1 MLYKRER
8 LDQPLFFMG
17 QVIMQQKHE
26 DSFWGGIVK
35 ALGLVFGDIGTS
47 PIYTLTVVFTLT
59 RPTEVNV
66 YGILS
71 LVFWTMTILVT
82 AEYAW
87 LAMSLGRKG
96 QGGEIVLREI
106 IIKLFKKGR
115 VLAFAGFLSFLG
127 VSLLLGDGVITP
139 AISILS
145 AVEGLLLIPS
155 LAATKQSVLVVI
167 AALIAFTLFFFQ
179 SRGTDKVARIFGPIM
194 VVYFGSLLVSGL
206 VSIAGHPGII
216 KAINP
221 WYALEFFR
229 QNGFAGYIVLSE
241 VILCSTGGEALY
253 ADMGH
258 LGKKPIIRA
267 WYFVFAALYLNY
279 LGQGAFILDNPE
291 AKNILFAMIQ
301 SQSPLLYIPFL
312 ILTIMATIIAS
323 QAIISGVF
331 SIVYQ
336 GITTRLMPLFKV
348 DYTSSHIQSQIYIG
362 AVNWTLMVAVIF
374 VMFFFQKSG
383 NLAAAYG
390 MAVTGSM
397 TITAI
402 MMIMVF
408 SRTTKKWK
416 VPIVVLIAILDLVYF
431 TSTFS
436 KLPHGAYW
444 SIILASVPFATI
456 LIWINGQR
464 TLYRALRPLEL
475 DIFLLSYE
483 QIFSKGKNIPGTALF
498 FIKGLDVIP
507 PYIVHCVIRS
517 NIIYERNIF
526 ISILRIDEPFGVF
539 CHHKP
544 GVAAGLEFFEIKA
557 GYMEVLDIERL
568 LKEHGISE
576 KVIFYGIEDIETKN
590 PVWQVFAL
598 IKKLTPNFVQFNKLP
613 AAKLQGVVTR
623 VEM

>member
-1 MLYKRER
+1 MSSKT
-8 LDQPLFFMG
+8 
-17 QVIMQQKHE
+17 E

-59 RPTEVNV
+59 KPTVSNV
-66 YGILS
+66 YGILC

-87 LAMSLGRKG
+87 LAMSLGKKG

-106 IIKLFKKGR
+106 IIKLFRKGR

-145 AVEGLLLIPS
+145 AVEGLLLIPG
-155 LAATKQSVLVVI
+155 LETTRQGILVVI
-167 AALIAFTLFFFQ
+167 ASLIAITLFFFQ
-179 SRGTDKVARIFGPIM
+179 SRGTDKMAGIFGPVM
-194 VVYFGSLLVSGL
+194 VVYFGALLVSGL
-206 VSIAGHPGII
+206 VSISGMPVIVA
-216 KAINP
+216 AINP
-221 WYALEFFR
+221 MYAIDFFR
-229 QNGFAGYIVLSE
+229 ENGLAGYIVLSE
-241 VILCSTGGEALY
+241 VILCATGGEALY

-279 LGQGAFILDNPE
+279 LGQGAFLLQNPD
-291 AKNILFAMIQ
+291 AKNILFSMIQ
-301 SQSPLLYIPFL
+301 SQSPMLYIPFL
-312 ILTIMATIIAS
+312 LLTIMATIIAS

-348 DYTSSHIQSQIYIG
+348 DYTSTHIQSQIYIG
-362 AVNWTLMVAVIF
+362 AVNWSLMCAVIF

-397 TITAI
+397 TITAL

-416 VPIVVLIAILDLVYF
+416 VPIVVVICIIDLIYF
-431 TSTFS
+431 TSTFH

-444 SIILASVPFATI
+444 SIILASIPFITI
-456 LIWINGQR
+456 MVWTNGQR
-464 TLYRALRPLEL
+464 ALYRSLRPLDL
-475 DIFLLSYE
+475 DTFLLSYE
-483 QIFSKGKNIPGTALF
+483 QIHAKGKNIPGTGLF
-498 FIKGLDVIP
+498 FLKAMEVIP
-507 PYIVHCVIRS
+507 PYIVHCMIRS
-517 NIIYERNIF
+517 NIIYEKNVL
-526 ISILRIDEPFGVF
+526 ISIVRTDEPFGNIAR
-539 CHHKP
+539 HKTDV
-544 GVAAGLEFFEIKA
+544 GTGLEYFQISA
-557 GYMEVLDIERL
+557 GYMEVLDIEKQ
-568 LKEHGISE
+568 LKEHGIQE

-590 PVWQVFAL
+590 PVWKLFAL
-598 IKKLTPNFVQFNKLP
+598 FKKLTPNFVQFNKLP
-613 AAKLQGVVTR
+613 ATKLQGVVTR

>member
-1 MLYKRER
+1 MVHKN
-8 LDQPLFFMG
+8 
-17 QVIMQQKHE
+17 E
-26 DSFWGGIVK
+26 DSYWGGIVK

-47 PIYTLTVVFTLT
+47 PIYTLTVVFFMTK
-59 RPTEVNV
+59 PTVANV

-71 LVFWTMTILVT
+71 LIFWTMTILVT

-145 AVEGLLLIPS
+145 AVEGLLLIPA

-167 AALIAFTLFFFQ
+167 AALIAFTLFFVQ
-179 SRGTDKVARIFGPIM
+179 SRGTDKVAGIFGPIM
-194 VVYFGSLLVSGL
+194 VVYFGALLVSGL
-206 VSIAGHPGII
+206 VSISSTPGIVS
-216 KAINP
+216 AINP
-221 WYALEFFR
+221 WHAVEFFR

-267 WYFVFAALYLNY
+267 WYFVFIALYLNY
-279 LGQGAFILDNPE
+279 LGQGAFILRNPE
-291 AKNILFAMIQ
+291 AKNFLFAMVQ
-301 SQSPLLYIPFL
+301 SQAPMLYIPFL
-312 ILTIMATIIAS
+312 LLTIMATIIAS

-348 DYTSSHIQSQIYIG
+348 DYTSNQIQSQIYIS

-408 SRTTKKWK
+408 SKTTKKWK
-416 VPIVVLIAILDLVYF
+416 VPIVVGIALIDLVYF

-436 KLPHGAYW
+436 KFPHGAYW
-444 SIILASVPFATI
+444 SLILASVPFATI
-456 LIWINGQR
+456 LIWTNGQR
-464 TLYRALRPLEL
+464 ALYRALRPL
-475 DIFLLSYE
+475 DMDVFMLSYE
-483 QIFSKGKNIPGTALF
+483 QIYAKGRNIPGTGLF

-517 NIIYERNIF
+517 NIVYERNIF
-526 ISILRIDEPFGVF
+526 ISIIRTDDPFGFTTQHQTDV
-539 CHHKP
+539 
-544 GVAAGLEFFEIKA
+544 GSGLEFFEVTA
-557 GYMEVLDIERL
+557 GYMEVLDIEGA
-568 LKEHGISE
+568 LKQHGIQE
-576 KVIFYGIEDIETKN
+576 KVIFYGIEDIETRN
-590 PVWQVFAL
+590 PIWRVFAL
-598 IKKLTPNFVQFNKLP
+598 LKKLTPNFVQFHKLP

>member
-1 MLYKRER
+1 M
-8 LDQPLFFMG
+8 
-17 QVIMQQKHE
+17 IHKHE
-26 DSFWGGIVK
+26 DSFFGGIVK

-47 PIYTLTVVFTLT
+47 PIYTMTVVFAVTK
-59 RPTEVNV
+59 PTVANV

-87 LAMSLGRKG
+87 LAMSLGKKG

-167 AALIAFTLFFFQ
+167 AAIIAFTLFFIQ
-179 SRGTDKVARIFGPIM
+179 NKGTDKVAVVFGPIM
-194 VVYFGSLLVSGL
+194 VIYFGTLLVSGL
-206 VSIAGHPGII
+206 ISIADTPGIVS
-216 KAINP
+216 AVNP
-221 WYALEFFR
+221 WHAVEFFR

-267 WYFVFAALYLNY
+267 WYFVFVALYLNY
-279 LGQGAFILDNPE
+279 LGQGAFILRNPE
-291 AKNILFAMIQ
+291 AKNILFAMFQ
-301 SQSPLLYIPFL
+301 SQSPFLYIPFL
-312 ILTIMATIIAS
+312 LLTIMATIIAS

-348 DYTSSHIQSQIYIG
+348 NYTSSQIQSQIYIG

-402 MMIMVF
+402 MMILVF
-408 SRTTKKWK
+408 SKTTKKWK
-416 VPIVVLIAILDLVYF
+416 VPIVVAIALIDIIYF

-436 KLPHGAYW
+436 KFPHGAYW
-444 SIILASVPFATI
+444 SLILASIPFVTI
-456 LIWINGQR
+456 MIWTKGQR
-464 TLYRALRPLEL
+464 ALYLALRPLEL

-483 QIFSKGKNIPGTALF
+483 QIYAKKRNIPGVALYF
-498 FIKGLDVIP
+498 LKGLDVIP

-526 ISILRIDEPFGVF
+526 ISIVRTDDPFDIV
-539 CHHKP
+539 CHHKKDV
-544 GVAAGLEFFEIKA
+544 GSGLEFFEINA
-557 GYMEVLDIERL
+557 GYMELLDIEKT
-568 LKEHGISE
+568 LKAHGISE

-590 PVWQVFAL
+590 PIWKIFSL
-598 IKKLTPNFVQFNKLP
+598 IKKLTPNFVQFNRLP

>member
-1 MLYKRER
+1 MHK
-8 LDQPLFFMG
+8 Q
-17 QVIMQQKHE
+17 E
-26 DSFWGGIVK
+26 DSFLGGIVK

-47 PIYTLTVVFTLT
+47 PIYTLTVVFAMTK
-59 RPTEVNV
+59 PTEANV

-87 LAMSLGRKG
+87 LAMSLGKKG

-115 VLAFAGFLSFLG
+115 VLAFAGFLSILG

-145 AVEGLLLIPS
+145 AVEGLLLIPA
-155 LAATKQSVLVVI
+155 LAATKQSVLVMI

-179 SRGTDKVARIFGPIM
+179 SRGTDKMAGVFGPIM
-194 VVYFGSLLVSGL
+194 LVYFGVLLVSGV
-206 VSIAGHPGII
+206 VSIAGTPGIV
-216 KAINP
+216 KAVNP
-221 WYALEFFR
+221 WYAFDFIR
-229 QNGFAGYIVLSE
+229 QNGLAGYIVLSE

-267 WYFVFAALYLNY
+267 WYFVFAALFLNY
-279 LGQGAFILDNPE
+279 LGQGAFILRNPE

-301 SQSPLLYIPFL
+301 WQSPMLYIPFL

-323 QAIISGVF
+323 QSIISGVF

-348 DYTSSHIQSQIYIG
+348 DYTSSQIQSQIYIG
-362 AVNWTLMVAVIF
+362 AINWILMVAVIF

-408 SRTTKKWK
+408 SKTTKRWK
-416 VPIVVLIAILDLVYF
+416 VPIVMLIAMIDVVYF

-436 KLPHGAYW
+436 KFPHGAYW
-444 SIILASVPFATI
+444 SILLASIPFATI
-456 LIWINGQR
+456 LIWTKGQAS
-464 TLYRALRPLEL
+464 LYRALRPLEL
-475 DIFLLSYE
+475 DIFMVSYE
-483 QIFSKGKNIPGTALF
+483 QIYAKDKNIPGTALF
-498 FIKGLDVIP
+498 FLKGLDVIP

-517 NIIYERNIF
+517 NIIYERNVF
-526 ISILRIDEPFGVF
+526 ISIVRTDEPFGLF
-539 CHHKP
+539 CHHKSDV
-544 GVAAGLEFFEIKA
+544 GTGLEFFEISA
-557 GYMEVLDIERL
+557 GYMEVLDIEKL
-568 LKEHGISE
+568 LKQYQISE
-576 KVIFYGIEDIETKN
+576 KVIFYGIEDIETQN
-590 PVWQVFAL
+590 PVWKIFAL
-598 IKKLTPNFVQFNKLP
+598 LKKLTPNFVQFNKLP

>member
-1 MLYKRER
+1 MIHKN
-8 LDQPLFFMG
+8 
-17 QVIMQQKHE
+17 E

-47 PIYTLTVVFTLT
+47 PIYTLTVVFFMTK
-59 RPTEVNV
+59 PTVANV

-71 LVFWTMTILVT
+71 LIFWTMTILVT

-145 AVEGLLLIPS
+145 AVEGLLLIPA

-167 AALIAFTLFFFQ
+167 AALIAFTLFFVQ
-179 SRGTDKVARIFGPIM
+179 SRGTDKVAGIFGPIM
-194 VVYFGSLLVSGL
+194 VVYFGALLVSGL
-206 VSIAGHPGII
+206 VSISSTPDIVS
-216 KAINP
+216 AINP
-221 WYALEFFR
+221 WYAVEFFR

-267 WYFVFAALYLNY
+267 WYFVFVALYLNY
-279 LGQGAFILDNPE
+279 LGQGAFILRNPE
-291 AKNILFAMIQ
+291 AKNFLFAMVQ
-301 SQSPLLYIPFL
+301 SQAPMLYIPFL
-312 ILTIMATIIAS
+312 LLTIMATIIAS

-348 DYTSSHIQSQIYIG
+348 DYTSNQIQSQIYIS

-408 SRTTKKWK
+408 SKTTKKWK
-416 VPIVVLIAILDLVYF
+416 VPIVVGIALIDLVYF

-436 KLPHGAYW
+436 KFPHGAYW
-444 SIILASVPFATI
+444 SLILASIPFATI
-456 LIWINGQR
+456 LIWTNGQR
-464 TLYRALRPLEL
+464 ALYRALRPL
-475 DIFLLSYE
+475 DMDVFMLSYE
-483 QIFSKGKNIPGTALF
+483 QIYAKGRNIPGTGLF

-517 NIIYERNIF
+517 NIVYERNIF
-526 ISILRIDEPFGVF
+526 ISITRTDDPFGFTTQHQTDVG
-539 CHHKP
+539 P
-544 GVAAGLEFFEIKA
+544 GLEFFEVTA
-557 GYMEVLDIERL
+557 GYMEVLDIEGA
-568 LKEHGISE
+568 LKQHGIQE
-576 KVIFYGIEDIETKN
+576 KVIFYGIEDIETRN
-590 PVWQVFAL
+590 PIWRVFAL
-598 IKKLTPNFVQFNKLP
+598 LKKLTPNFVQFHKLP

>member
-1 MLYKRER
+1 MP
-8 LDQPLFFMG
+8 PLLLSKAGYMT
-17 QVIMQQKHE
+17 QKHE

-47 PIYTLTVVFTLT
+47 PIYTLTVVFAMTK
-59 RPTEVNV
+59 PTVANV

-115 VLAFAGFLSFLG
+115 ILAFAGFLSFLG

-145 AVEGLLLIPS
+145 AVEGLTLIPGLES
-155 LAATKQSVLVVI
+155 TKQTVLVFI
-167 AALIAFTLFFFQ
+167 AAMIAFTLFFFQ
-179 SRGTDKVARIFGPIM
+179 SRGTDKMAGIFGPIM
-194 VVYFGSLLVSGL
+194 IVYFGSLMVSGL
-206 VSIAGHPGII
+206 VSIAATPDII
-216 KAINP
+216 SAINP
-221 WYALEFFR
+221 WHALEFFR

-279 LGQGAFILDNPE
+279 LGQGAFILRNPE

-301 SQSPLLYIPFL
+301 SESALLYIPFL
-312 ILTIMATIIAS
+312 VLTIMATIIAS
-323 QAIISGVF
+323 QSIISGVF

-348 DYTSSHIQSQIYIG
+348 DYTSSQIQSQIYIG

-397 TITAI
+397 TITAL
-402 MMIMVF
+402 MMIIVF
-408 SRTTKKWK
+408 SKTTKKWK
-416 VPIVVLIAILDLVYF
+416 VPIVVIIAMIDIVYF

-436 KLPHGAYW
+436 KFPHGAYW
-444 SIILASVPFATI
+444 SLILAAIPFATI
-456 LIWINGQR
+456 LIWTNGQR
-464 TLYRALRPLEL
+464 YLYKALRPLDL
-475 DIFLLSYE
+475 DIFMLSYE
-483 QIFSKGKNIPGTALF
+483 QIYAKGRITGTALF
-498 FIKGLDVIP
+498 FLKGLDVIP

-526 ISILRIDEPFGVF
+526 ISIVRTDEPFDVVCQHNKDVGT
-539 CHHKP
+539 
-544 GVAAGLEFFEIKA
+544 GLEFFEINA
-557 GYMEVLDIERL
+557 GYMEVLDIEKL
-568 LKEHGISE
+568 LADNGIKE
-576 KVIFYGIEDIETKN
+576 KVIFYGIEDIETRN
-590 PVWQVFAL
+590 PIWKLFAL

>member
-1 MLYKRER
+1 MSSRT
-8 LDQPLFFMG
+8 Q
-17 QVIMQQKHE
+17 

-59 RPTEVNV
+59 KPTVSNV
-66 YGILS
+66 YGILC

-87 LAMSLGRKG
+87 LAMSLGKKG

-106 IIKLFKKGR
+106 IIKLFRKGR

-145 AVEGLLLIPS
+145 AVEGLLLIPG
-155 LAATKQSVLVVI
+155 LEATRQGVLVVI
-167 AALIAFTLFFFQ
+167 ASLIAITLFFFQ
-179 SRGTDKVARIFGPIM
+179 SRGTDKMAGIFGPVM
-194 VVYFGSLLVSGL
+194 VVYFGALLVSGL
-206 VSIAGHPGII
+206 VSISGTPGIVA
-216 KAINP
+216 AINP
-221 WYALEFFR
+221 MYAVEFFR
-229 QNGFAGYIVLSE
+229 ENGLAGYIVLSE
-241 VILCSTGGEALY
+241 VILCATGGEALY

-279 LGQGAFILDNPE
+279 LGQGAFLLQNPD
-291 AKNILFAMIQ
+291 AKNILFSMIRD
-301 SQSPLLYIPFL
+301 QSPMLYIPFL
-312 ILTIMATIIAS
+312 LLTIMATIIAS

-348 DYTSSHIQSQIYIG
+348 DYTSTHMQSQIYIG
-362 AVNWTLMVAVIF
+362 AVNWSLMCAVIF

-397 TITAI
+397 TITAL

-408 SRTTKKWK
+408 SKTTKKWK
-416 VPIVVLIAILDLVYF
+416 VPIVVVICIIDLIYF
-431 TSTFS
+431 TSTFH

-444 SIILASVPFATI
+444 SIILASVPFITI
-456 LIWINGQR
+456 MVWTNGQR
-464 TLYRALRPLEL
+464 ALYRSLRPLDLET
-475 DIFLLSYE
+475 FLLSYE
-483 QIFSKGKNIPGTALF
+483 QIHAKGRNIPGTGLF
-498 FIKGLDVIP
+498 FLKALEVIP
-507 PYIVHCVIRS
+507 PYIVHCMIRS
-517 NIIYERNIF
+517 NIIYEKNVL
-526 ISILRIDEPFGVF
+526 ISIVRTDEPFGNIAR
-539 CHHKP
+539 HKKDV
-544 GVAAGLEFFEIKA
+544 GTGLDYFQISA
-557 GYMEVLDIERL
+557 GYMEVLDIEKQ
-568 LKEHGISE
+568 LKDHGIME
-576 KVIFYGIEDIETKN
+576 KVIFYGIEDIETNN
-590 PVWQVFAL
+590 PIWKLFAL
-598 IKKLTPNFVQFNKLP
+598 FKKLTPNFVQFNKLP
-613 AAKLQGVVTR
+613 ATKLQGVVTR

>member
-1 MLYKRER
+1 MP
-8 LDQPLFFMG
+8 PLLLSKAGHMT
-17 QVIMQQKHE
+17 QKHE

-47 PIYTLTVVFTLT
+47 PIYTLTVVFAMTK
-59 RPTEVNV
+59 PTEANV

-71 LVFWTMTILVT
+71 LIFWTMTILVT

-115 VLAFAGFLSFLG
+115 ILAFAGFLSFLG

-145 AVEGLLLIPS
+145 AVEGLTLIPGLES
-155 LAATKQSVLVVI
+155 TKQTVLVFI
-167 AALIAFTLFFFQ
+167 AAMIAFTLFFFQ
-179 SRGTDKVARIFGPIM
+179 SRGTDKMAGIFGPVMI
-194 VVYFGSLLVSGL
+194 VYFGSLMVSGL
-206 VSIAGHPGII
+206 VSIAGTPGII
-216 KAINP
+216 SAINP

-229 QNGFAGYIVLSE
+229 ENGFAGYIVLSE

-279 LGQGAFILDNPE
+279 LGQGAFILRNPE

-301 SQSPLLYIPFL
+301 SESALLYIPFL
-312 ILTIMATIIAS
+312 VLTIMATIIAS
-323 QAIISGVF
+323 QSIISGVF

-348 DYTSSHIQSQIYIG
+348 DYTSSQIQSQIYIG

-397 TITAI
+397 TITAM

-408 SRTTKKWK
+408 SKTTKKWK
-416 VPIVVLIAILDLVYF
+416 VPIVVIIALIDIVYF

-436 KLPHGAYW
+436 KFPHGAYW
-444 SIILASVPFATI
+444 SLILAAIPFATI
-456 LIWINGQR
+456 LIWTNGQR
-464 TLYRALRPLEL
+464 YLYKALRPLDL
-475 DIFLLSYE
+475 DIFMLSYE
-483 QIFSKGKNIPGTALF
+483 QIYAKGRITGTALF
-498 FIKGLDVIP
+498 FLKGLDVIP

-526 ISILRIDEPFGVF
+526 ISIVRTDEPFDVVCQHNKEVGT
-539 CHHKP
+539 
-544 GVAAGLEFFEIKA
+544 GLEFFEINA
-557 GYMEVLDIERL
+557 GYMEVLDIEKL
-568 LKEHGISE
+568 LTDNGIKE
-576 KVIFYGIEDIETKN
+576 KVIFYGIEDIETRN
-590 PVWQVFAL
+590 PIWKLFAL

>member
-1 MLYKRER
+1 MVHKN
-8 LDQPLFFMG
+8 
-17 QVIMQQKHE
+17 E
-26 DSFWGGIVK
+26 DSYWGGIVK

-47 PIYTLTVVFTLT
+47 PIYTLTVVFFMTK
-59 RPTEVNV
+59 PTAANV

-71 LVFWTMTILVT
+71 LIFWTMTILVT

-145 AVEGLLLIPS
+145 AVEGLLLIPA
-155 LAATKQSVLVVI
+155 LAATKQTVLVVI
-167 AALIAFTLFFFQ
+167 AALIAFTLFFAQ
-179 SRGTDKVARIFGPIM
+179 SRGTDKVAGIFGPIM
-194 VVYFGSLLVSGL
+194 VVYFGALLVSGL
-206 VSIAGHPGII
+206 ISISSTPGII
-216 KAINP
+216 SAINP
-221 WYALEFFR
+221 WHAVEFFR

-267 WYFVFAALYLNY
+267 WYFVFIALYLNY
-279 LGQGAFILDNPE
+279 LGQGAFILRNPE
-291 AKNILFAMIQ
+291 AKNFLFAMVQ
-301 SQSPLLYIPFL
+301 SQAPMLYIPFL
-312 ILTIMATIIAS
+312 LLTIMATIIAS

-348 DYTSSHIQSQIYIG
+348 DYTSNQIQSQIYIS

-408 SRTTKKWK
+408 SKTTKKWK
-416 VPIVVLIAILDLVYF
+416 VPIVVGIALIDLVYF

-436 KLPHGAYW
+436 KFPHGAYW
-444 SIILASVPFATI
+444 SLILASIPFATI
-456 LIWINGQR
+456 LVWTNGQR
-464 TLYRALRPLEL
+464 ALYRALRPL
-475 DIFLLSYE
+475 DMDVFMLSYE
-483 QIFSKGKNIPGTALF
+483 QIYAKGRNIPGTGLF

-517 NIIYERNIF
+517 NIVYERNIF
-526 ISILRIDEPFGVF
+526 ISIMRTDDPFGFTTQHQTDV
-539 CHHKP
+539 
-544 GVAAGLEFFEIKA
+544 GSGLEFFEVTA
-557 GYMEVLDIERL
+557 GYMEVLDIEGA
-568 LKEHGISE
+568 LKQHGIQE
-576 KVIFYGIEDIETKN
+576 KVIFYGIEDIETRN
-590 PVWQVFAL
+590 PIWRVFAL
-598 IKKLTPNFVQFNKLP
+598 LKKLTPNFVQFHKLP

>member
-1 MLYKRER
+1 M
-8 LDQPLFFMG
+8 
-17 QVIMQQKHE
+17 IHKHE

-47 PIYTLTVVFTLT
+47 PIYTLSVVFTLT
-59 RPTEVNV
+59 KPTVANV

-155 LAATKQSVLVVI
+155 LAATKQSVLVLI
-167 AALIAFTLFFFQ
+167 AAMIAFILFFFQ
-179 SRGTDKVARIFGPIM
+179 SRGTDKVAGIFGPIM
-194 VVYFGSLLVSGL
+194 VVYFGALLVSGL
-206 VSIAGHPGII
+206 VSIAGTPGIVT
-216 KAINP
+216 AVNP
-221 WYALEFFR
+221 WHALEFFR

-241 VILCSTGGEALY
+241 VILCATGGEALY

-279 LGQGAFILDNPE
+279 LGQGAFILRNPE
-291 AKNILFAMIQ
+291 AKNILFSMIQ
-301 SQSPLLYIPFL
+301 SQSFMLYIPFL

-362 AVNWTLMVAVIF
+362 TVNWALMLAVIF

-408 SRTTKKWK
+408 SKTTKRWK
-416 VPIVVLIAILDLVYF
+416 VPIVVVIAVIDLVYF

-436 KLPHGAYW
+436 KFPHGAYW
-444 SIILASVPFATI
+444 SIILASIPFVTI

-464 TLYRALRPLEL
+464 VLYKSLRPLEL
-475 DIFLLSYE
+475 DVFMLSYE
-483 QIFSKGKNIPGTALF
+483 QIYAKGRIAGTALF
-498 FIKGLDVIP
+498 FLKGLDIIP

-517 NIIYERNIF
+517 NIIYEHNVF
-526 ISILRIDEPFGVF
+526 ISIVRIDEPFGVY
-539 CHHKP
+539 CHHKTNV
-544 GVAAGLEFFEIKA
+544 GSGLEFFEIKA
-557 GYMEVLDIERL
+557 GYMEVLDIEKL
-568 LKEHGISE
+568 LKSHGISE

-590 PVWQVFAL
+590 PVWKVFAL
-598 IKKLTPNFVQFNKLP
+598 IKKLNPNFVQFNKLP

>member
-1 MLYKRER
+1 MTHKN
-8 LDQPLFFMG
+8 
-17 QVIMQQKHE
+17 E
-26 DSFWGGIVK
+26 DSFWGGIIK

-47 PIYTLTVVFTLT
+47 PIYTLTIVFALT
-59 RPTEVNV
+59 KPTEANV

-82 AEYAW
+82 VEYAW

-106 IIKLFKKGR
+106 LIKMLKQGR
-115 VLAFAGFLSFLG
+115 LLAFAGFLSFLG

-155 LAATKQSVLVVI
+155 LAGMKQSLLVLI

-179 SRGTDKVARIFGPIM
+179 SRGTDKVAKIFGPIM
-194 VVYFGSLLVSGL
+194 AVYFGALMVSGL
-206 VSIAGHPGII
+206 ASIAGMPGII
-216 KAINP
+216 KAISP
-221 WYALEFFR
+221 YYAFEFFH

-241 VILCSTGGEALY
+241 VILCATGGEALY

-258 LGKKPIIRA
+258 LGRKPIVRA
-267 WYFVFAALYLNY
+267 WYFVFFALYLNY
-279 LGQGAFILDNPE
+279 LGQGAFILSSGQT
-291 AKNILFAMIQ
+291 KNILFAMINHQ
-301 SQSPLLYIPFL
+301 APLLYIPFL
-312 ILTIMATIIAS
+312 LLTIMATIIAS

-336 GITTRLMPLFKV
+336 GITTRLMPLMKV
-348 DYTSSHIQSQIYIG
+348 DYTSTHIQSQIYIG
-362 AVNWTLMVAVIF
+362 AVNWTLMTAVIF
-374 VMFFFQKSG
+374 VMFFFQKSE

-402 MMIMVF
+402 MMMMVY
-408 SRTTKKWK
+408 SHTMKKWK
-416 VPIVVLIAILDLVYF
+416 VPIVAVVGVIDLIYF

-436 KLPHGAYW
+436 KIPHGAYW
-444 SIILASVPFATI
+444 SIILASIPFITI
-456 LIWINGQR
+456 MVWTRGQKA
-464 TLYRALRPLEL
+464 LYHALKPLDLETFM
-475 DIFLLSYE
+475 ISYE
-483 QIFSKGKNIPGTALF
+483 QIFGKGRNIPGTGLF
-498 FIKGLDVIP
+498 FVRGLDVIP
-507 PYIVHCVIRS
+507 PYLVHCVIRS
-517 NIIYERNIF
+517 NIIYERNVL
-526 ISILRIDEPFGVF
+526 ISILRTDEPFGVESV
-539 CHHKP
+539 HTKEMGP
-544 GVAAGLEFFEIKA
+544 GLEGFEIQA
-557 GYMEVLDIERL
+557 GYMELIDIEKIIRA
-568 LKEHGISE
+568 HGITE
-576 KVIFYGIEDIETKN
+576 KVIFYGIEDITTTN
-590 PVWQVFAL
+590 PIWKFFAV

>member
-1 MLYKRER
+1 MN
-8 LDQPLFFMG
+8 P
-17 QVIMQQKHE
+17 KHE

-47 PIYTLTVVFTLT
+47 PIYTLTVVFAVTK
-59 RPTEVNV
+59 PTVANV

-71 LVFWTMTILVT
+71 LIFWTMTILVT

-87 LAMSLGRKG
+87 LAMSLGKKG

-115 VLAFAGFLSFLG
+115 ILAFAGFLSFLG

-145 AVEGLLLIPS
+145 AVEGFLLIPS

-179 SRGTDKVARIFGPIM
+179 SRGTDKVVKIFGPIM
-194 VVYFGSLLVSGL
+194 VIYFGALLVSGL
-206 VSIAGHPGII
+206 VSIADTPAII
-216 KAINP
+216 TAINP
-221 WYALEFFR
+221 WHAFEFFR

-279 LGQGAFILDNPE
+279 LGQGAFILRNPD

-301 SQSPLLYIPFL
+301 SESSLFYIPFL
-312 ILTIMATIIAS
+312 LLAIMATIIAS
-323 QAIISGVF
+323 QSIISGVF

-348 DYTSSHIQSQIYIG
+348 DYTSTHMQSQIYIG
-362 AVNWTLMVAVIF
+362 AVNWILMVAVIF

-397 TITAI
+397 TITAL

-408 SRTTKKWK
+408 SKTTKKWK
-416 VPIVVLIAILDLVYF
+416 VPIVVVIALIDIVYF

-436 KLPHGAYW
+436 KFPHGAYW
-444 SIILASVPFATI
+444 SIILASIPFATI
-456 LIWINGQR
+456 LIWTNGQR
-464 TLYRALRPLEL
+464 ALYLALRPLEM
-475 DIFLLSYE
+475 DIFMLSYE
-483 QIFSKGKNIPGTALF
+483 QIYAKEKNIPGTALF
-498 FIKGLDVIP
+498 FLKGLDVIP

-517 NIIYERNIF
+517 NIIYERNVF
-526 ISILRIDEPFGVF
+526 ISIVRTDEPFDIT
-539 CHHKP
+539 CHHKRDV
-544 GVAAGLEFFEIKA
+544 GTGLEFFEIKA
-557 GYMEVLDIERL
+557 GYMEVLEIEKL
-568 LKEHGISE
+568 LASNGIKE
-576 KVIFYGIEDIETKN
+576 KVIFYGIEDIETRN
-590 PVWQVFAL
+590 PIWKIFAL